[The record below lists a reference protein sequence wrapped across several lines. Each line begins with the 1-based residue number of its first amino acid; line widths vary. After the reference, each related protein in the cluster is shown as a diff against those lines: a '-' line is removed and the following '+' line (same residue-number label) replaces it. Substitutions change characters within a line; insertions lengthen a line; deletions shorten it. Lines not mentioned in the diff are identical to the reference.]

1 MASVLRSIRFGRPS
15 DGLPPTG
22 ADGRFLLLVLVLVLM
37 ACGGKGGRTLVAGPV
52 DQVVPALVAVE
63 GIAGI
68 VADAAQLGGE
78 YVACVAGRA
87 VGAGAAVAREAV
99 VSGPDGVIPGVSVD
113 VSGCLG
119 ESRPGVEVDGDV
131 DLAVSASLGILRVLL
146 TAGGPLWAREDCLG
160 HAWAVAA
167 LAYLDGVAPVVL
179 EELRAPDG
187 VVLVPSVVAGV
198 GVCL

>member
-1 MASVLRSIRFGRPS
+1 MAATVLRSVRFGRPS
-15 DGLPPTG
+15 DGSPPTG
-22 ADGRFLLLVLVLVLM
+22 ADGRFLLLVLVLVLLT
-37 ACGGKGGRTLVAGPV
+37 ACNRSRPPVAVPV

-78 YVACVAGRA
+78 YVPCVAGRA
-87 VGAGAAVAREAV
+87 VAAGAAVARESV

-119 ESRPGVEVDGDV
+119 ESVTGVEVDGDV

-160 HAWAVAA
+160 HAWAVAV
-167 LAYLDGVAPVVL
+167 LAYLEGVAPVVL
-179 EELRAPDG
+179 EELREPDG
-187 VVLVPSVVAGV
+187 VVLVPSAVAGV
-198 GVCL
+198 GACL